1 MTPMLRQN
9 GQRVVVTIAS
19 DGESSD
25 GNVAHALRALQVRDE
40 WKWEVKWSVK
50 WGIYW
55 EMKCEVKWSEV
66 SGSRVISTPKQN
78 NWPRFD

>member
-1 MTPMLRQN
+1 MTSVENMQSPGGQTPLCRHIAEVVFHIQQMTPMLRQN

-40 WKWEVKWSVK
+40 WK
-50 WGIYW
+50 
-55 EMKCEVKWSEV
+55 
-66 SGSRVISTPKQN
+66 
-78 NWPRFD
+78 